1 MLKLSLVS
9 NFSGGDL
16 SFEPLSRVNCVLC
29 GLPADHQRLRDS
41 YPHSYHR
48 ADSRERF
55 WDRPPTDPWVLVSEV
70 QSLDYRQCYQ
80 QKGSHSEPHREE
92 PLAGLPPCTPPVRR
106 FHLVTHARNV
116 ARESPRERRLAPE
129 VTQAMPDGG
138 SFPSTDAQ
146 YASAMSLA
154 LRLQVKTKFDDA
166 MKHCD
171 NLVEV
176 HRQVGSSGRG
186 RRIET
191 SVNRAVVVMA
201 VASWQAVVEDMTMF
215 MLDRGIPDPSDPNYA
230 FARLVRGQVMG
241 SVTRFTTPNARNS
254 RVLLQQVGFDPR
266 PHWTWSVRE
275 SGGRQVTLKPAQ
287 VEQRLGDWLQVRHA
301 IAHGDTMPDVDVLQ
315 AVRLNVVKRQRTL
328 TVGGPTIRLVDAQ
341 QCIAFIRKLTE
352 VTLVGLSREL
362 RTER

>member
-1 MLKLSLVS
+1 
-9 NFSGGDL
+9 
-16 SFEPLSRVNCVLC
+16 
-29 GLPADHQRLRDS
+29 
-41 YPHSYHR
+41 
-48 ADSRERF
+48 
-55 WDRPPTDPWVLVSEV
+55 
-70 QSLDYRQCYQ
+70 
-80 QKGSHSEPHREE
+80 
-92 PLAGLPPCTPPVRR
+92 
-106 FHLVTHARNV
+106 
-116 ARESPRERRLAPE
+116 
-129 VTQAMPDGG
+129 
-138 SFPSTDAQ
+138 
-146 YASAMSLA
+146 MSLA